1 MKANDITHYRLSF
14 RGRVQGVGFR
24 FISAQIAKDFVV
36 AGFVRNE
43 PDGSV
48 WLEVEGDRREIDS
61 FIAKLK
67 TQMSNNIVSC
77 EMSESKPKGFKDFII
92 ER

>member
-1 MKANDITHYRLSF
+1 MKALEFIHHSYKF
-14 RGRVQGVGFR
+14 KGRVQGVGFR
-24 FISAQIAKDFVV
+24 FTSVQIAKEHAV

-48 WLEVEGDRREIDS
+48 WLEVEGKRSEIEA
-61 FIAKLK
+61 FISKLK
-67 TQMSNNIVSC
+67 TQMSENIVSI
-77 EMSESKPKGFKDFII
+77 EVSENKLKGFDEFVV